1 MWETFQQ
8 GLLITVV
15 GMALVF
21 LTLLVVMLVIR
32 LLDRVFRPAPAKAA
46 EERAPAPSAK
56 PVLQAAVADMSDEIA
71 AIAVAIALGQAGA
84 VRRAPIALPP
94 VVDIFDSYDRNA
106 VGEVVNV
113 VNIQPGS
120 GSWRSY
126 GRVKAMQ

>member
-32 LLDRVFRPAPAKAA
+32 LLDRVFRPVPARTAK
-46 EERAPAPSAK
+46 EPVPAPPK
-56 PVLQAAVADMSDEIA
+56 PALQAAVADMSDEVA
-71 AIAVAIALGQAGA
+71 AIAVAIALGQASA
-84 VRRAPIALPP
+84 VRRAPVALPP
-94 VVDIFDSYDRNA
+94 VVDIFDTYDRNA

-113 VNIQPGS
+113 INIQPGS